1 MTTAAPRHWA
11 SINEVSFIAGMRL
24 LFWVCRVLG
33 RWPFR
38 IALYPVLGW
47 YLLTNGRARRV
58 SADYLRRVS
67 AHANVPRLGTLRHFA
82 AFAES
87 MLDKML
93 VWSGS
98 ADLSGVPVHG
108 QDQVD
113 RALAQGRG
121 LLLVCSHF
129 GNMELA
135 RVLSRRR
142 PDVVV
147 NVLVHTRHAQA
158 FNALLASINP
168 ESQLNLLQVTDMSAA
183 TAAMLSAKVA
193 RGEVVV
199 IAGDRVPVSPSPRVA
214 FAPFLGQDAAFP
226 VGPWVLASVLQ
237 CPVFLMFPLATGGRS
252 ELYFEP
258 FSDAL
263 RLPRKDREAA
273 LADHARAFAQRLQH
287 YCCQA
292 PLQWFNFYDFWQSPT
307 GQT

>member
-1 MTTAAPRHWA
+1 MAAAPRHWA
-11 SINEVSFIAGMRL
+11 SINEVSFVAGMRL
-24 LFWVCRVLG
+24 LFWVCRVFG

-47 YLLTNGRARRV
+47 YLLANGRARRV
-58 SADYLRRVS
+58 SGDYLRRVS
-67 AHANVPRLGTLRHFA
+67 AHAPVPRLGVLRHFA
-82 AFAES
+82 AFAEC

-93 VWSGS
+93 MWSGS
-98 ADLSGVPVHG
+98 VDLSRVPVHG
-108 QDQVD
+108 EQEVN

-129 GNMELA
+129 GNMELS
-135 RVLSRRR
+135 RVLARSR

-158 FNALLASINP
+158 FNSLLASLNP
-168 ESQLNLLQVTDMSAA
+168 ESQLNLLQVTSMDAG

-199 IAGDRVPVSPSPRVA
+199 IAGDRVPVSPNPRVA
-214 FAPFLGQDAAFP
+214 YAPFLGQDAAFP
-226 VGPWVLASVLQ
+226 VGPYVLASVLQ
-237 CPVFLMFPLATGGRS
+237 CPVFLMFPLEAGGRT
-252 ELYFEP
+252 ELHFEP
-258 FSDAL
+258 FSDTL

-287 YCCQA
+287 YCCLA
-292 PLQWFNFYDFWQSPT
+292 PLQWFNFYDFWQTPT
-307 GQT
+307 GQS